1 MEKVFEQIVYI
12 VILLLVLSG
21 ISYSNDI
28 SIQEYQLNNLQGYE
42 LLKKSKYNKAIIYFK
57 KSIQNNSKYSIAY
70 NNLGATYY
78 RMKKYFKAKKYFR
91 QAIKLRSN
99 YTKAYINLAAC
110 YFWQGKYLTAYHY
123 YRKGK
128 SIDKKYVKERINI
141 AKSKNKVEKK
151 LKKNPN
157 DNELKEIYNKLLEY
171 EKLKGN

>member
-1 MEKVFEQIVYI
+1 
-12 VILLLVLSG
+12 
-21 ISYSNDI
+21 
-28 SIQEYQLNNLQGYE
+28 
-42 LLKKSKYNKAIIYFK
+42 
-57 KSIQNNSKYSIAY
+57 
-70 NNLGATYY
+70 
-78 RMKKYFKAKKYFR
+78 MKKYFKAKKYFR